1 MEALDSHTKTNGT
14 LRLLP
19 EVWKMDIDIP
29 APKKK

>member
-14 LRLLP
+14 LHLLP
-19 EVWKMDIDIP
+19 DVWKMEIDIP